1 MNSLRSLLIYTCALA
16 FIPSVAPGQDDPRL
30 PELLPSYSEDF
41 SNYSSYPSMSFADAF
56 FDNHGRLW
64 LKTTESV
71 SATSALHLFQFDG
84 YQFKLIRGSLAS
96 LKSTDRIADIYER
109 RKLVGWTTRGDT
121 CQIFFYDLETNQIEF
136 KPLPIKAYI
145 ENLTVS
151 RDNRIFLTAVN
162 NNRVSIYEWKMEAL
176 ELQGQFEEPIF
187 VNSNSDYFTETLY
200 HDGDVFWAAVRDVGY
215 IIRLDKK
222 SGQSKKYYFSDFKFP
237 RPKGPERPTKN
248 QVSIFAHFQNG
259 QLYVSNQMLTGSSIF
274 RWNQDTDRFESLED
288 IPGGWTGENIFQDL
302 KGNIIFLFRDADNQ
316 FRVILQD
323 TDGKRFNYSAFFSN
337 LVDAEINNVVSTD
350 FKQELIV
357 CDSKGIKVHIVK
369 ASEAIQNFLP
379 SYSIR
384 AMAELQEGRYLVK
397 TQYGP
402 EFIIDARNN
411 SVSPFKNP
419 DCPMGW
425 TKLYKD
431 LSGHLW
437 THSGDNII
445 DYDPESNTCVQ
456 HHCQTDIIRLF
467 TFIGDQKVAIV
478 NRNEQ
483 LYIHDLVTDK
493 TEPFLKDGKQLA
505 FPGYTNAAIFSRDHV
520 LWVATAQGLWKIDLD
535 ARTAEELGYGPPFGS
550 PGFLS
555 MDEDEQGRLWLGT
568 PLHGLYIYD
577 PDSGTALN
585 LNNEDGLPNNTI
597 ANIIEDD
604 EGIRW
609 VGTYNGISLV
619 SENGELITNI
629 YQEDGLIERENNRF
643 ATLKTSEGKLLMGT
657 ISGVNLIDPKK
668 IKERIT
674 RNKNLQIY
682 LTSISYFDNE
692 KGQDVSLEYGLQ
704 NVSRVEL
711 PAARRFLNLGFAV
724 SNYFKPEQNQFAYM
738 LEGVDEDWT
747 SLGNQHVLSLN
758 NLPAGRYNLLIKGS
772 DGLGN
777 WTQNPLSITIL
788 AKDFFYN
795 QIWFYMLLTLSLVG
809 IAVLWIRR
817 LRVEVRQ
824 ATEKIRRDK
833 ETIEKQAEKLLELDE
848 AKSRF
853 FTNIS
858 HEFRTPLTIISGMI
872 EQVHEK
878 PDSWLERGY
887 KLIKQNTAGLLN
899 LVNQILDLRKLESK
913 ELKVRL
919 VKGDV
924 VQYLRFLTESH
935 QSYANSK
942 GLRVHFLPAEPE
954 IVMGYDPDK
963 MLRITS
969 NLLSNAIKFTP
980 EGGNVYFHIDKRD
993 KDGQSVLCIRVEDTG
1008 LGIPDDQLPHIFNRF
1023 YQIDDSSTR
1032 HGEGTGI
1039 GLALTI
1045 ELVKLL
1051 GGQIDVKSKVGKG
1064 TTFFLDLPIRE
1075 ASEMQEATE
1084 DDILEA
1090 FRNIHQVTVEPVL
1103 ANPEMALGNAG
1114 IVQDNDAESG
1124 DKPSLLIVEDNPDV
1138 QQYLIACLDE
1148 DYQLLLADNGRAGI
1162 ETAIE
1167 HVPDLIVS
1175 DVMMPEKDGF
1185 ELTEILKKDERTDHI
1200 PIVLLT
1206 ARADMDSRIS
1216 GLQKGADA
1224 YLAKPFDKRE
1234 LLVRLEKLL
1243 ELRQKLQTRYAR
1255 FSPDENGTAEI
1266 EDPFLQKFYALVEKE
1281 LSNPELD
1288 MNRLCRSLGMSR
1300 SQVFRKLKALTGKS
1314 ASLFI
1319 RSIRLQ
1325 KGKQLLVDSDLTISE
1340 VAYEVGFTSLNYFS
1354 AAFFEEFGVRPGATR
1369 K

>member
-16 FIPSVAPGQDDPRL
+16 FIPSAVPGQDDPRL

-41 SNYSSYPSMSFADAF
+41 SNYSSYPSMSFDNAF
-56 FDNHGRLW
+56 LDDNGKLW
-64 LKTTESV
+64 LKTSASV

-96 LKSTDRIADIYER
+96 LKSTDRIADIYEG
-109 RKLVGWTTRGDT
+109 RKLVGWATRGDT
-121 CQIFFYDLETNQIEF
+121 CQVFFYDLETNQLEF
-136 KPLPIKAYI
+136 RSPLIKAYI

-151 RDNRIFLTAVN
+151 QDNRIFLTAIN
-162 NNRVSIYEWKMEAL
+162 NNRVSIYEWKMGAL
-176 ELQGQFEEPIF
+176 ELQGQFEEPVF
-187 VNSNSDYFTETLY
+187 ANSTSDYFTETLY

-222 SGQSKKYYFSDFKFP
+222 SGRSKKYHFSDFKFP
-237 RPKGPERPTKN
+237 KPKGPERPTKN
-248 QVSIFAHFQNG
+248 QFSIFAHFQNG
-259 QLYVSNQMLTGSSIF
+259 QLYVSNQMLTGSAIF
-274 RWNQDTDRFESLED
+274 NWNQHTDRFESLEN
-288 IPGGWTGENIFQDL
+288 IPDGWTGENIFQDQ

-316 FRVILQD
+316 FRAILQD
-323 TDGKRFNYSAFFSN
+323 INSKRFNYSAFFSN
-337 LVDAEINNVVSTD
+337 LSDADINNVISAD

-384 AMAELQEGRYLVK
+384 AMAELQKGRYLVK

-402 EFIIDARNN
+402 EFIIDTWNN

-431 LSGHLW
+431 PSGHIW

-467 TFIGDQKVAIV
+467 TFVGDQKVAII
-478 NRNEQ
+478 NRSEQ
-483 LYIHDLVTDK
+483 LFIHDLVTDK

-505 FPGYTNAAIFSRDHV
+505 FPGYTNAVLFSRNHL
-520 LWVATAQGLWKIDLD
+520 LWVATAQGLWKIDID

-577 PDSGTALN
+577 PNSGTALN

-619 SENGELITNI
+619 SEKGELITNI
-629 YQEDGLIERENNRF
+629 FQEDGLIERENNRY

-657 ISGVNLIDPKK
+657 ISGVNLIDPPK

-682 LTSISYFDNE
+682 LTSVSYFDNE
-692 KGQDVSLEYGLQ
+692 KGQDASLEYGLQ
-704 NVSRVEL
+704 NVKRVEL
-711 PAARRFLNLGFAV
+711 PAARRFLNLGFAL

-738 LEGVDEDWT
+738 LEGIDEDWT

-758 NLPAGRYNLLIKGS
+758 NLPAGKYNLLIKGS

-777 WTQNPLSITIL
+777 WTQKPLSIAIY

-817 LRVEVRQ
+817 LRVEVMQ

-872 EQVHEK
+872 DQVHEK
-878 PDSWLERGY
+878 PETWLERGY
-887 KLIKQNTAGLLN
+887 KMIKQNTAGLLN

-913 ELKVRL
+913 ELKIQL
-919 VKGDV
+919 AHGDV
-924 VQYLRFLTESH
+924 VKYLRFITESH
-935 QSYANSK
+935 QSYANNK
-942 GLRVHFLPAEPE
+942 GLQLHFLSALPE
-954 IVMGYDPDK
+954 INMDYDPDK
-963 MLRITS
+963 MLRIIS

-980 EGGNVYFHIDKRD
+980 EGGNVYFHIDKKI
-993 KDGQSVLCIRVEDTG
+993 KDGEPVLSIRIEDTG
-1008 LGIPDDQLPHIFNRF
+1008 VGIPEEKLPNIFNRF
-1023 YQIDDSSTR
+1023 YQVDDSSTR
-1032 HGEGTGI
+1032 KGEGTGI
-1039 GLALTI
+1039 GLALTK

-1051 GGQIDVKSKVGKG
+1051 GGEIKAGSIKGKG
-1064 TTFFLDLPIRE
+1064 TSFYVDLPIKETSKNLATNAFDIFEE
-1075 ASEMQEATE
+1075 AQ
-1084 DDILEA
+1084 
-1090 FRNIHQVTVEPVL
+1090 NIENAIVEPVL
-1103 ANPEMALGNAG
+1103 INPEIENQLL
-1114 IVQDNDAESG
+1114 ITQPSDSG
-1124 DKPSLLIVEDNPDV
+1124 ADEKPDLLIVEDNPDV
-1138 QQYLIACLDE
+1138 QEYLIACLE
-1148 DYQLLLADNGRAGI
+1148 DHYQLSIAGNGRIGI
-1162 ETAIE
+1162 EMAIE
-1167 HVPDLIVS
+1167 QVPDLIVS

-1185 ELTEILKKDERTDHI
+1185 ELTETLKKDERTDHI

-1206 ARADMDSRIS
+1206 ARADVDSRIS
-1216 GLQKGADA
+1216 GLERGADA

-1243 ELRQKLQTRYAR
+1243 ELRQRLQTHYAR
-1255 FSPDENGTAEI
+1255 FAPDKDGATEI
-1266 EDPFLQKFYALVEKE
+1266 EDPFLLKFYALVEKE
-1281 LSNPELD
+1281 LSNPDLD
-1288 MNRLCRSLGMSR
+1288 MNKLCRSLGMSR

-1319 RSIRLQ
+1319 RSIRLE
-1325 KGKQLLVDSDLTISE
+1325 KGRQLLASGELTISE
-1340 VAYEVGFTSLNYFS
+1340 VAYEVGFTSLSYFS
-1354 AAFFEEFGVRPGATR
+1354 RAFQEAFGIPPSATR